1 MGSSPTATTIT
12 FKIKVM
18 SSSLIESTIRD
29 NLISYIRL
37 ETANKV
43 NLGSNP
49 PPIIYII
56 GMKLL

>member
-1 MGSSPTATTIT
+1 MGSSPTATTII

-18 SSSLIESTIRD
+18 SSSLIESIIRD